1 MLRADMNTIVAFLKD
16 HVTPVEHAI
25 DHRGMLRG
33 CLLMDAA
40 NFVTWGYS
48 YVNLQRVGTFL
59 GIDAYRSAA
68 LADGHMDYY
77 DDAGTPAIPGALIH
91 TT

>member
-16 HVTPVEHAI
+16 HVRPTVPEMKRGYLLCNHAGF
-25 DHRGMLRG
+25 HGL
-33 CLLMDAA
+33 
-40 NFVTWGYS
+40 GYN
-48 YVNLQRVGTFL
+48 YPDLQRAGMIM
-59 GIDAYRSAA
+59 GISIVRQAA

-77 DDAGTPAIPGALIH
+77 DDALNLIH